1 MLNLKDETTLNTLLN
16 SKDIKY
22 TNDTGKITHIK
33 LSTLT
38 RLTRRDLDPAIGD
51 LAWQSYYRRIISRQ
65 RYIIIHNNPFMPLY
79 KQEWLITFVAVSF
92 TIESQTKPKPTSE
105 NIRFERKF
113 IALRIIIE
121 WC

>member
-38 RLTRRDLDPAIGD
+38 RLSRRDLDPR
-51 LAWQSYYRRIISRQ
+51 SEISLGSLTTGVLFRANV
-65 RYIIIHNNPFMPLY
+65 I
-79 KQEWLITFVAVSF
+79 
-92 TIESQTKPKPTSE
+92 
-105 NIRFERKF
+105 
-113 IALRIIIE
+113 
-121 WC
+121 